1 MSGTWA
7 SSLTNI
13 WNEEVI
19 SNKRFLNGVKLA
31 IVTPVFRKEE
41 STLLKNYR
49 PVTCTCGIDKM

>member
-7 SSLTNI
+7 SALTNI

-19 SNKRFLNGVKLA
+19 SNKQFLNGVKLA

-41 STLLKNYR
+41 STLLQKL
-49 PVTCTCGIDKM
+49 